1 MLPCVAIIA
10 LSVSLFGSDTFITG
24 RIIGILRRQKYKK
37 TLKLFLVKKTDTRQR
52 RQISQ
57 KEFGRPEEVQKQW
70 KRSRRQRGRKA
81 ADSTSRPTRLNGN
94 AGRRV
99 MRPPAR
105 RRQSGSVSA
114 VQTRE
119 ARLEMPHLPRRAAS
133 FRSTTT
139 STSTSARRR
148 TNRRT
153 SRNPPPGSRSA
164 AAAARMVKVKVKV
177 KAKKG
182 TCWNRPKM
190 MVSGKHAARWW
201 RLPRH
206 PGHYACCADEGTMA
220 LRGIDRDDD
229 EQTVCVSVRHS
240 VAPCSHRF
248 TGTTPSPP
256 RGRRPCPG

>member
-1 MLPCVAIIA
+1 VLPCVAIIA

-119 ARLEMPHLPRRAAS
+119 ARLEMPRRAAS

-164 AAAARMVKVKVKV
+164 AAAARMVKVK
-177 KAKKG
+177 AKKG
-182 TCWNRPKM
+182 TCWNRTKM
-190 MVSGKHAARWW
+190 VVSGEHAVRWW

-206 PGHYACCADEGTMA
+206 PGHYACCEDEGMMA
-220 LRGIDRDDD
+220 LRRIDRDDD
-229 EQTVCVSVRHS
+229 EQTVCVSVRRS
-240 VAPCSHRF
+240 VDSCSHRF
-248 TGTTPSPP
+248 IGTTPSPP